1 MLRGRQHPHGGP
13 PASKEFARAEA
24 GSYVSLVNGTRRHR
38 GWVLK
43 KNGRVASYLCLPLLL
58 PFCSALDSVGIARL
72 RDVAPMG
79 IRDFT
84 IRPLWVHISAS
95 LKKSGPGHAVD
106 VEAAVVTAAGPAVEA
121 GALAH
126 KQAR

>member
-1 MLRGRQHPHGGP
+1 M
-13 PASKEFARAEA
+13 
-24 GSYVSLVNGTRRHR
+24 
-38 GWVLK
+38 
-43 KNGRVASYLCLPLLL
+43 CLPLPL
-58 PFCSALDSVGIARL
+58 PFCSALDIVGIARL
-72 RDVAPMG
+72 RVVAPMS

-84 IRPLWVHISAS
+84 IRPLWVHILGS
-95 LKKSGPGHAVD
+95 LKKSGPGLPVD